1 MEKQKETKINKN
13 GVYETIETIET
24 TPNDGIVPEKIIRP
38 VDMDTVGKYHKG
50 YSTTKTFSTND
61 PRITRPFVYGT
72 CSLILILG
80 IVMLLTGNLFFGIVF
95 VVSGIL
101 VFNKAKKD
109 IDKIADEFKS
119 KGQDVTIDSVEE
131 KEQLKN
137 EVIDDFKNS
146 LKETTK
152 KTFTRDKFKWFVKTT
167 IPIYCG
173 IAIVISFLLGFLINI
188 FLGIFVFIILAIGG
202 LLYYFILSKICKH

>member
-1 MEKQKETKINKN
+1 MENKKETEQKENKIFKN
-13 GVYETIETIET
+13 IETIET
-24 TPNDGIVPEKIIRP
+24 TPNDGVVPEKVIRP
-38 VDMDTVGKYHKG
+38 VDMDTIGKYHKG
-50 YSTTKTFSTND
+50 YSTTKSFSTND

-72 CSLILILG
+72 CSLIFILG
-80 IVMLLTGNLFFGIVF
+80 IIMLLTGNLFFGIIF

-109 IDKIADEFKS
+109 IDKISDELKS

-131 KEQLKN
+131 KEQLKTEFVDGLKEN
-137 EVIDDFKNS
+137 

-152 KTFTRDKFKWFVKTT
+152 QTFTKDKFRWFVKTT
-167 IPIYCG
+167 IPIYC
-173 IAIVISFLLGFLINI
+173 VITIIITLLLGLLINI